1 VSSSFSTHAR
11 THAWRGPFVFSVPT
25 SSSYLVLVDHPFFP
39 TWWLLFFFC
48 FLSSQVKERERGFA
62 GAVCFHSL
70 LANLGFNT
78 LPLPLLLLF
87 RSVGLIVVHLVVLLA
102 YLLEALKRRTRGKEG
117 ESGKR

>member
-1 VSSSFSTHAR
+1 VQTPR
-11 THAWRGPFVFSVPT
+11 
-25 SSSYLVLVDHPFFP
+25 
-39 TWWLLFFFC
+39 
-48 FLSSQVKERERGFA
+48 QVKERERGFA

-70 LANLGFNT
+70 LANLGFGT
-78 LPLPLLLLF
+78 LPLPLLLPF